1 MDQPARRVAYGSLNS
16 ECRCLKLVDTFRF
29 FQIVRA
35 TVAIFRARV
44 SRAISD
50 RSPFCWRLFRY
61 SDQGSLRPPATAAE
75 MKTDFSRRLQFRF
88 NPRVATGLDRRSTRP
103 ARNSYSALVCV
114 TGQAAIAPELPL
126 GSVNKCVNRHQAAF
140 SSVTWLT
147 GTPLTYW
154 APW

>member
-1 MDQPARRVAYGSLNS
+1 MDN
-16 ECRCLKLVDTFRF
+16 KLVRSSPSIRAVSRFVGHACSAGRGLENGYGVVLSFLESNVSPF
-29 FQIVRA
+29 FQIVGA

-44 SRAISD
+44 SRAISGH
-50 RSPFCWRLFRY
+50 SPFCWRLFRY

-114 TGQAAIAPELPL
+114 TTARPL
-126 GSVNKCVNRHQAAF
+126 
-140 SSVTWLT
+140 
-147 GTPLTYW
+147 
-154 APW
+154 